1 MKVKVGGTELWEI
14 CKKMRVVSIHG
25 SHNASISFATP
36 VGEIKVIE
44 IERITGYK
52 NAGLAQYKT
61 IPEPDEV
68 VKFCVKLANTHWG
81 VDDKYDLCVSTHI
94 DSIVGHPDGSWE
106 KIFYNRSINSKDK
119 VFGPWHHMCHAA
131 STFYQSP
138 FDKAVI
144 ISFDGGGDNQFFNF
158 YVANS
163 RKEGPVEVFN
173 RTDMDLGFAY
183 MIFGDYIHEIKKE
196 NSLSDGN
203 LVYSGKLMGLCGYGK
218 VRQDWLEPMKKFY
231 LSKPDGINYKEKL
244 KILWNEI
251 GLEVNERIGNDGG
264 VRGQDAYDI
273 AATSQK
279 VFENV
284 FFDLVSDKINEY
296 QDYPICVTGGC
307 ALNVLLNTEI
317 KRRFNRKVYVAPNS
331 NDCGISAGSLLY
343 YLKPEK
349 PVNLMYAGLHPL
361 DEDAFFHYFYPE
373 STKLKVIPISELA
386 SKLAHGKIIGVIR
399 GGAEHGPRAL
409 GNRSILCNPA
419 IPNMKDILNSKVKN
433 REWYRPFAP
442 VVKIENADKYFDI
455 LEESPYMSFAFDVR
469 SEWREK
475 LASITH
481 VDGTARVQTLRQ
493 EHNPWL
499 YDLISEFEKISGHG
513 VLLNTSFNVNGM
525 PILSTVRE
533 AFQVL
538 MNTQMDGIVVQNT
551 LVMKNE

>member
-1 MKVKVGGTELWEI
+1 MNI
-14 CKKMRVVSIHG
+14 VSIHG
-25 SHNASISFATP
+25 SHNAAVSFLSP
-36 VGEIKVIE
+36 SGEIKVIE
-44 IERITGYK
+44 VERITGYK
-52 NAGLAQYKT
+52 NSGLAQYKT

-81 VDDKYDLCVSTHI
+81 VDSKYDLCVSTHI
-94 DSIVGHPDGSWE
+94 DSVVGHPDGSWE
-106 KIFYNRSINSKDK
+106 KIFYNRSINTKDK
-119 VFGPWHHMCHAA
+119 VFGPWHHMCHAS

-144 ISFDGGGDNQFFNF
+144 ISFDGGGDGQFFNF

-163 RKEGPVEVFN
+163 RKEGPKEVFN
-173 RTDMDLGFAY
+173 RTDVDLGFAY

-244 KILWNEI
+244 KILWSEI
-251 GLEVNERIGNDGG
+251 GLEINERVGNSGG
-264 VRGQDAYDI
+264 IRGQDAYDI

-279 VFENV
+279 VFENI
-284 FFDLVSDKINEY
+284 FFELVTDKINEY
-296 QDYPICVTGGC
+296 QGYPICVTGGC

-317 KRRFNRKVYVAPNS
+317 KRRFDRKVYVAPNS

-373 STKLKVIPISELA
+373 STKLKIIPISELA

-499 YDLISEFEKISGHG
+499 YDLISAFEKISGHG

-538 MNTQMDGIVVQNT
+538 MSTQMDGIVVQNT
-551 LVMKNE
+551 LIMKNE